1 LIDVWC
7 FTNLE
12 RVELFVN
19 GTSAGTRDVPRHS
32 HVSWKV
38 PYAPGFIEA
47 RGVRPPAAPLVMRRE
62 TTGPPAGIVLRSDR
76 DFERDGLA
84 ADGEDAA
91 VIRVEITDAHG
102 RVVPTASNLIAFR
115 ASDTGRILGVG
126 NGDPSSHEPDHASE
140 RRAFN
145 GLCMA
150 IVQARKQPAG
160 DGVRPPVVIEAS
172 SLGLTSAALTL
183 KIGRT
188 GGRPALE

>member
-1 LIDVWC
+1 MFD
-7 FTNLE
+7 NDSD
-12 RVELFVN
+12 RVERLLDEL
-19 GTSAGTRDVPRHS
+19 G
-32 HVSWKV
+32 
-38 PYAPGFIEA
+38 
-47 RGVRPPAAPLVMRRE
+47 PAE
-62 TTGPPAGIVLRSDR
+62 PPAGFTAGVMARLTKTHAS
-76 DFERDGLA
+76 
-84 ADGEDAA
+84 
-91 VIRVEITDAHG
+91 AHG

-172 SLGLTSAALTL
+172 SPGLTSAALTL